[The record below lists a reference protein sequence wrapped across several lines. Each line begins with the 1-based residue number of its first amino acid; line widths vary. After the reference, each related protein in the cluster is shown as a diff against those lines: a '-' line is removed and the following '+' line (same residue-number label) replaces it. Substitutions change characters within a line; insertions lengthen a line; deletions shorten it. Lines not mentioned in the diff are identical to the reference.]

1 MKTKGSKCWVRARSL
16 PCLCPFSPR
25 LPSSCRF
32 TVPCLNLQ
40 LPVSPSLPVQLFSGC
55 PIVLQTCLSCLPC
68 DFPALPS
75 APALPIVA
83 AVSHLCTH
91 TSLCLEVVSSFGA
104 RLVFQNVASC
114 SVSLSGKPC
123 LPAKSLVR
131 YPIPLPEHQL
141 VPVVHGDG
149 SDSELVITAS
159 RCVG

>member
-1 MKTKGSKCWVRARSL
+1 MLGASPIPSL
-16 PCLCPFSPR
+16 PLPFLSQAAF
-25 LPSSCRF
+25 LMLV

-40 LPVSPSLPVQLFSGC
+40 LPVSPSLPVQLFSSC

-68 DFPALPS
+68 DIPALPS
-75 APALPIVA
+75 APALPIMA

-91 TSLCLEVVSSFGA
+91 TSLRLEVISSFGA
-104 RLVFQNVASC
+104 RLVFQNVATF

-123 LPAKSLVR
+123 LPAKSLFR
-131 YPIPLPEHQL
+131 YPRPLPEHPL